1 MKIPTS
7 AKVSVGL
14 VVTLLLLL
22 VVGAS
27 AWQSSRAM
35 VRAAEAVERTLD
47 VEGDIADLEVAV
59 VGVESATRGYLLTGD
74 ERYLSSDKD
83 SPAVATQ
90 RLSDLRRK
98 TRGDRIQ
105 QRHLDLLEPL
115 VANKLA
121 RLSRAVQ
128 IRREQGF
135 EAAMTQ
141 LGSGVGRELMSRIRS
156 ELTGMNRQ
164 EDRRISALNLH
175 QISSARATERF
186 ILLTAALAAV
196 FVLVSGLVIQRD
208 LVGRRRAEDALR
220 SLSLVDELTGLY
232 NRRGFLIHADDRFKL
247 ATRLGTR
254 EVLIFADV
262 DGLKTINDTFG
273 HSAGDEALVV
283 AAMLL
288 RASFR
293 ETDVVARLGGDEFV
307 VLALMDRLEN
317 QEIPVGTLNEKLD
330 AWNGE
335 VGRRFRLSMSIGAT
349 LLEPGARLEELLD
362 AADRAMYAKKQ
373 GSRISQSD
381 PDAVPVA
388 D

>member
-35 VRAAEAVERTLD
+35 VRAADAVERTLD

-175 QISSARATERF
+175 QIASARATERF

-208 LVGRRRAEDALR
+208 LVGHRRAEDALR

>member
-59 VGVESATRGYLLTGD
+59 IGVESATRGYLLTGD
-74 ERYLSSDKD
+74 ERYLASEKD
-83 SPAVATQ
+83 SPAVAVQ
-90 RLSDLRRK
+90 RLADLRRK
-98 TRGDRIQ
+98 TRDDRVQ
-105 QRHLDLLEPL
+105 QHHLDLLEPL
-115 VANKLA
+115 VGNKLA
-121 RLSRAVQ
+121 RLSRAAQ
-128 IRREQGF
+128 IRRERGF
-135 EAAMTQ
+135 ETAMAQ

-175 QISSARATERF
+175 QIASARATERF
-186 ILLTAALAAV
+186 IFLTAALAAV

-262 DGLKTINDTFG
+262 DGLKAINDTFG

-283 AAMLL
+283 AATLL

-293 ETDVVARLGGDEFV
+293 ETDVVARLGGDEFA
-307 VLALMDRLEN
+307 VLALMDRIEN
-317 QEIPVGTLNEKLD
+317 QEIPVGTLKEKLD
-330 AWNGE
+330 AWNAQE
-335 VGRRFRLSMSIGAT
+335 RRRFRLSMSIGAT

-373 GSRISQSD
+373 ESRISQSD

-388 D
+388 E